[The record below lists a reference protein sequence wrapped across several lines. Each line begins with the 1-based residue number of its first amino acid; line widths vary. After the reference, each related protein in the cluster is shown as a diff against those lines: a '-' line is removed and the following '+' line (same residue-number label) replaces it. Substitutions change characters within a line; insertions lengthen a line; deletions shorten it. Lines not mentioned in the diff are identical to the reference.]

1 MDLSQR
7 LQVGIDFGRSKAD
20 VCLLDP
26 GGEVLVMH
34 KSFGNSPAGY
44 QKAKE
49 LLQKV
54 LDSRGLEGVDISGEA
69 TGFYW
74 LPFYLQLANDPE
86 LRAWDRQLYV
96 LNPSWVRWFKKSLP
110 QDDKTDAKDP
120 FYIADRTRTRRP
132 KLAWSPQEDWM
143 GLRFY
148 TRVRFHLAQTLTR
161 EKNFFQAY
169 LFLAHSGYHRV
180 GPFSDTF
187 SVTSRKLLLQPQK
200 LAELVEMPQEQIA
213 AELFRLSGHTL
224 RDPLQHAQL
233 LKKAVQ
239 ESFSLP
245 TGLAEPV
252 QRILD
257 LVMRHIEFL
266 EDQIQQVEQW
276 IAADAQ
282 ANHPEVQLLSSIPG
296 IGLVFASGIAAELG
310 GLERFL
316 SGLKWDRK
324 RQAYRPKRL
333 RDAEDAIAKFAGLW
347 WPRFS
352 SGDFEAEERSL
363 AKTGNAYLRYYLIEA
378 ADSLR
383 RHVPSFTA
391 YYQKKYPEVNKHNHK
406 RALVLTARMSL
417 GLYVGLLHRHETY
430 RPEVG

>member
-1 MDLSQR
+1 MDLSKR
-7 LQVGIDFGRSKAD
+7 LQVGIDFSRAKVD
-20 VCLLDP
+20 LCLLHP

-34 KSFGNSPAGY
+34 KSFSNSPAGY

-54 LDSRGLEGVDISGEA
+54 LDSSGLEQVDISGEA

-86 LRAWDRQLYV
+86 LKALDEQLFV
-96 LNPSWVRWFKKSLP
+96 LNPLWVRWFKKSLP

-132 KLAWSPQEDWM
+132 KEAWSPQENWM

-148 TRVRFHLAQTLTR
+148 TRIRFHLAQDLVR

-169 LFLAHSGYHRV
+169 LFLAHTGYHRV
-180 GPFSDTF
+180 HPFTDTF
-187 SVTSRKLLLQPQK
+187 SVTSRKLLLQPLK
-200 LAELVEMPQEQIA
+200 LAELVEMPEEQIA
-213 AELFRLSGHTL
+213 AELFRLSGHSL
-224 RDPLQHAQL
+224 RDPLPHARL
-233 LKKAVQ
+233 LKQAMQ

-245 TGLAEPV
+245 IGLSEPI

-266 EDQIQQVEQW
+266 EGQIQQVEQW
-276 IAADAQ
+276 IAADAL
-282 ANHPEVQLLSSIPG
+282 AHHPEVQLLSSIPG
-296 IGLVFASGIAAELG
+296 IGPVFASGIAAEVG
-310 GLERFL
+310 DLERFL
-316 SGLKWDRK
+316 SGRKWDPK
-324 RQAYRPKRL
+324 RQAYRLKRL

-347 WPRFS
+347 WPRSS

-383 RHVPSFTA
+383 RHIPSFAA
-391 YYQKKYPEVNKHNHK
+391 YYQKKFPEVNKHKHK

-417 GLYVGLLHRHETY
+417 GLYVGLLHRHEAY
-430 RPEVG
+430 RPEVA